1 MSLITR
7 IIKGIATL
15 RSECTEMDLDTDTDT
30 NTEMGIHDASERCDA
45 VLDTV
50 LRAVVADRT
59 TMETVLSALLARGNV
74 LLEDVPGTGK
84 TLTARSF
91 ATALGLSFSR
101 IQFTPDLLPAD
112 LTGSYVFDDR
122 TGEFEFNPGPVFS
135 NVVLADEINRASPKT
150 QAALLEAM
158 EEGQVTVEG
167 ETHPLPSP
175 FFVIATQ
182 NPVDEGQ
189 GTFPLPEAQKDRFLV
204 KTSIGYPAAEGE
216 RELLDR
222 RADRS
227 ARYPSAERQLAS
239 DAIGRMQRVVEA
251 VRVAPDI
258 RDYIVDL
265 TRETRADDRVQH
277 GVSPRGTQRLFEST
291 RARAVLANRSYVTPD
306 DVKAATHPVLDHRV
320 VLTPNARVEEL
331 SGADVVEDVVD
342 RTPVPTVD
350 RVNSR

>member
-1 MSLITR
+1 
-7 IIKGIATL
+7 
-15 RSECTEMDLDTDTDT
+15 MD
-30 NTEMGIHDASERCDA
+30 IHDASARCDA

-50 LRAVVADRT
+50 LEAVVGDRA
-59 TMETVLSALLARGNV
+59 TMETVLSAFLSRGNV

-112 LTGSYVFDDR
+112 ITGSYVFDER
-122 TGEFEFNPGPVFS
+122 TGEFDFAPGPVFS
-135 NVVLADEINRASPKT
+135 NLVLADEINRASPKT

-167 ETHPLPSP
+167 TTHRLPDP

-204 KTSIGYPAAEGE
+204 KSSLGYPSADGE

-222 RADRS
+222 RADRRGRHP
-227 ARYPSAERQLAS
+227 AAENQLAC
-239 DAIGRMQRVVEA
+239 DAVERIQRVVED
-251 VRVAPDI
+251 VRVSPDV
-258 RDYIVDL
+258 RDYVVSL
-265 TRETRADDRVQH
+265 ARGTRTDDRVQH
-277 GVSPRGTQRLFEST
+277 GVSPRGTQRLFENA
-291 RARAVLANRSYVTPD
+291 RAHAVLAGRPYVTPD
-306 DVKAATHPVLDHRV
+306 DVKTAVHPVFDHRV
-320 VLTPNARVEEL
+320 VVTANARVDEVT
-331 SGADVVEDVVD
+331 GADVVSDVLD
-342 RTPVPTVD
+342 GTPVPTVD
-350 RVNSR
+350 GTARRVAGR